1 MTIQVTGKNIDAGDA
16 FKDYISDKLKGA
28 LTKYIGDD
36 ITGHIRLEKERG
48 RFRTQC
54 SIRMRTGLVLEAN
67 GDGGDAYASADSA
80 VEHLE
85 KRVRRYK
92 RRLKDHHTSRSG
104 SDGAIALSPARDY
117 TVQVDHDEE
126 PAEVGHHPVI
136 IAETE
141 RGIVELAVSE
151 AVMQLD
157 LTDKAFLVFRNAGH
171 GGINVVYRRADG
183 NVGWIDPKGSDVKMT
198 VNGSSGPAG
207 KA

>member
-1 MTIQVTGKNIDAGDA
+1 MQLENHLVAASKFQNTLEDA
-16 FKDYISDKLKGA
+16 A
-28 LTKYIGDD
+28 LRDVQY
-36 ITGHIRLEKERG
+36 EV
-48 RFRTQC
+48 
-54 SIRMRTGLVLEAN
+54 LVLEAN

-157 LTDKAFLVFRNAGH
+157 VTEAPFMMFRNAAH
-171 GGINVVYRRADG
+171 GGLNVVYRRADG
-183 NVGWIDPKGSDVKMT
+183 NIGWVDAEPTAAKGF
-198 VNGSSGPAG
+198 NGSGNLSAR
-207 KA
+207 